1 MHMKFYIYTFGCQMS
16 EHDSEYMA
24 AVLLEKG
31 YSSTEEESQA
41 DIVLVNT
48 CCVRE
53 KVEHKIFTKL
63 GRLVKL
69 KKKNRELIIGVTGCY
84 AQLAG
89 EVIKRRMPLVDFVL
103 GTQEI
108 RRLPVVID
116 RLRSLRQGW
125 DKMPEEGKQL
135 RGFPCGFRRRS
146 PVQAMVTIIEG
157 CNNFCAYCIVP
168 FARGKERSRAAEE
181 IEREVKEA
189 AAKGYIEV
197 LLLGQNVNSYFDPSN
212 NSISFADLLI
222 KIHQV
227 EGIERIRFITSHP
240 KDFSYRLVETIRD
253 YHKICNHVHLPVQ
266 SGSTRILKL
275 MNRKYSRDEYME
287 KIEWLKREVPE
298 IGISTDII
306 VGFPEETEDDFQQTI
321 RLVKEVKFDGIYSF
335 KYSPRPLTKANQYP
349 DTVPEEVK
357 GRRLMELQGLQ
368 KRIQLRKN
376 QSLVGRVVEILV
388 DNVSKKD
395 PLALCGRTSSNRI
408 VNFKGGAELMGKF
421 LRVKIIR
428 AGPNS
433 LFGERV

>member
-1 MHMKFYIYTFGCQMS
+1 MKFYIYTFGCQMS
-16 EHDSEYMA
+16 EHDSEYMG

-41 DIVLVNT
+41 DIILVNT

-89 EVIKRRMPLVDFVL
+89 EVIKRRMPQVDFVL
-103 GTQEI
+103 GTQRI
-108 RRLPVVID
+108 RRLPEVID
-116 RLRSLRQGW
+116 RLRSLRKGW

-146 PVQAMVTIIEG
+146 PVQAMVTIMEG

-168 FARGKERSRAAEE
+168 FARGRERSRADEE
-181 IEREVKEA
+181 ILREIEEA
-189 AAKGYIEV
+189 AAKGYKEV

-212 NSISFADLLI
+212 NGTSFVNLLI
-222 KIHQV
+222 KVHQV

-306 VGFPEETEDDFQQTI
+306 VGFPEETEDDFQQTM
-321 RLVKEVKFDGIYSF
+321 RLVEEVEFDGIYSF
-335 KYSPRPLTKANQYP
+335 KYSPRPLTRAYQYP
-349 DTVPEEVK
+349 DTVPKEIK

-368 KRIQLRKN
+368 KEIQLTKN
-376 QSLVGRVVEILV
+376 QSLVERVVEILV

-395 PLALCGRTSSNRI
+395 PHALCGRTSNNRI
-408 VNFKGGAELMGKF
+408 VNFKGGPELMGKF